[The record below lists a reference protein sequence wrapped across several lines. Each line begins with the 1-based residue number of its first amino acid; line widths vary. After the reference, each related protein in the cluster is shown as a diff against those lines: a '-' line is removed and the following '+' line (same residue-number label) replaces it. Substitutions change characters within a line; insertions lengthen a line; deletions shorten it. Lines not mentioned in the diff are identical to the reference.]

1 MIKTNVDLGDGG
13 SNNKT
18 FKIFKQSL
26 HTAASEPKMSDFI
39 TLRRFLYSL
48 NTSTFEAE
56 SSFFWSPFRIK
67 SSGHTPI
74 EPLNNNIDLF
84 LIVANIGYP

>member
-1 MIKTNVDLGDGG
+1 MIKTNVDPEHVVRHFF
-13 SNNKT
+13 S

-56 SSFFWSPFRIK
+56 IYFW
-67 SSGHTPI
+67 
-74 EPLNNNIDLF
+74 
-84 LIVANIGYP
+84 